1 MTKHQIP
8 AIETFDTVLTLNQKA
23 IDFANGND
31 WEAAL
36 ACISKRHD
44 GLVSIFKQHQDFL
57 LSNRTRIL
65 SMTEQIESTDEKI
78 RELAST
84 AKFDYQG
91 KIAHLNLRKK
101 ASNAYQKIA
110 SQ

>member
-1 MTKHQIP
+1 M
-8 AIETFDTVLTLNQKA
+8 LTLNQKA
-23 IDFANGND
+23 FEFAHEND

-44 GLVSIFKQHQDFL
+44 GLVRIFNKQKDFL
-57 LSNRTRIL
+57 LSNRSTIL
-65 SMTEQIESTDEKI
+65 SMTEQIETVDNKI
-78 RELAST
+78 RVLAST
-84 AKFDYQG
+84 AKFDFEG